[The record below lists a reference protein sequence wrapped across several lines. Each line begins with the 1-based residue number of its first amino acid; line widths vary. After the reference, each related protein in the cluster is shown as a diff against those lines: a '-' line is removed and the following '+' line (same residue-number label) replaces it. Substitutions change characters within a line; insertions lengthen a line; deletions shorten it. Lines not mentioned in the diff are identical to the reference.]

1 MFSNGHYDKS
11 NPPVLEDDHYQPYA
25 KRTVGTIFSFAIILA
40 AVFGFILWSA
50 GDGEGDNQRSV
61 ASASNAQTGSD
72 TTDRER
78 NEDDGLL
85 ESGVDLVKD
94 TIGSVTGEKPNGMA
108 AGEADKVLEKNAKIL
123 ANMNEGQRYAVANV
137 IGQKVQ
143 DSDRQD
149 VGTIEDIIINKET
162 GDAQAI
168 VVDSE
173 GQGYTNNLKELG
185 FEDVRKQ
192 TPSGAVYLN
201 VTNEEFTTNPEF
213 SYEKQPE
220 QYISIRD
227 LHDGQVLDV
236 DGNVAGEVRT
246 VLYRNAE
253 AQKIYFELK
262 PSLSPTQQ
270 PMEFGI
276 PFESVDVVKNDDGY
290 DIKLSKAQT
299 EALAE
304 RLFATQ

>member
-1 MFSNGHYDKS
+1 MVSNGNYDKS

-40 AVFGFILWSA
+40 AVFGFILWSS
-50 GDGEGDNQRSV
+50 GDNNSDNQQSL
-61 ASASNAQTGSD
+61 ASKAQYDAGTGD
-72 TTDRER
+72 IRER
-78 NEDDGLL
+78 NEDGSMY

-94 TIGSVTGEKPNGMA
+94 TVGAVTGEKPNGMA
-108 AGEADKVLEKNAKIL
+108 AGEATKILEKNAKIL
-123 ANMNEGQRYAVANV
+123 ANMSQGQRYSVASV

-143 DSDRQD
+143 DSDRMD
-149 VGTIEDIIINKET
+149 VGTIDDIIISKET

-168 VVDSE
+168 VVNSE
-173 GQGYTNNLKELG
+173 GQGYANSLKELR
-185 FEDVRKQ
+185 FDDVRKQ

-201 VTNEEFTTNPEF
+201 VTNDEFTSNPEF
-213 SYEKQPE
+213 SYEEQPE
-220 QYISIRD
+220 QYISLRD

-246 VLYRNAE
+246 VLYSNAE

-276 PFESVDVVKNDDGY
+276 PFESVDVIKNEDGY

-304 RLFATQ
+304 RLFAPE

>member
-1 MFSNGHYDKS
+1 MVSNGNYDKS

-40 AVFGFILWSA
+40 AVFAFVLWSV
-50 GDGEGDNQRSV
+50 GDSDSNNSQSTASV
-61 ASASNAQTGSD
+61 PNAQYAG
-72 TTDRER
+72 TDDARER
-78 NEDDGLL
+78 NEDGSMY

-94 TIGSVTGEKPNGMA
+94 TVGAVTGEKPNGMA
-108 AGEADKVLEKNAKIL
+108 AGEASKVLEKNAKIL
-123 ANMNEGQRYAVANV
+123 ANISQGQRYAVSNV

-213 SYEKQPE
+213 SYKEQPE
-220 QYISIRD
+220 QYVSLRD

-246 VLYRNAE
+246 VLYSNAE

-270 PMEFGI
+270 PVEFGI
-276 PFESVDVVKNDDGY
+276 PFESVDVIKNEDGY